1 MTLAS
6 VDLFPLA
13 LSLMVG
19 FIIPHIVD
27 LVTHSTAPVWMK
39 SGLAVVLAG
48 LTGALTTVTWQG
60 WDDWK
65 VYVLNIFAAFMSA
78 ITSHTA
84 GMSEIVQKETGDFGV
99 GKQRE
104 LPYVPLSD

>member
-13 LSLMVG
+13 LSVLVG
-19 FIIPHIVD
+19 VVIPHIVD
-27 LVTHSTAPVWMK
+27 LVTHSTAPQWVK
-39 SGLAVVLAG
+39 SGLAVVLAA

-65 VYVLNIFAAFMSA
+65 VYVLNIFMAFVAAF
-78 ITSHTA
+78 TSHTA
-84 GMSEIVQKETGDFGV
+84 GASEFVQQATGDFGV
-99 GKQRE
+99 GKRY
-104 LPYVPLSD
+104 PAPIV